1 MARAA
6 LLLAIVVMMIASA
19 RSFLPDETS
28 LVGSGAA
35 LAFGFVLLAAI
46 QTGTI
51 FSGIGLPKLTGYL
64 VLGFLAGPGLFNMVT
79 PRMLADLKLVNNVA
93 IGLIALSTGAEL
105 NLRRLWP
112 RMRAVLTLSGG
123 CFFLTAFLCATAM
136 FVLPYVPFVNRY
148 IEFFASMNITQ
159 RAAVSLLVGVVAAC
173 LSPTVTLALINETAS
188 KGPFC
193 ELALGIVVISDI
205 LILIAFSGTMALV
218 SSLFSGGDGA
228 HDEHGMRT
236 LFIHVFGSFGVGA
249 VVGALFVVYMKR
261 VNQRIAL
268 FAFAVCFICAEAGT
282 KLHLSP
288 LLTCLT
294 AGLVIENL
302 SDLEGNKLIHDIE
315 PARIP
320 VFAVFFA
327 VAGAGLHWHAVAQML
342 PVVVILVVTRLLGNS
357 VGARFFGA
365 VAGVSPEYRKR
376 VAAVL
381 FSQSGIAIGLAVLVE
396 KQFPGWGA
404 SLATCLLGVV
414 MTNEMIGPV
423 VLRSALLKSEE
434 AGTREDMEGVV
445 ADH

>member
-1 MARAA
+1 MARAVF
-6 LLLAIVVMMIASA
+6 LLGIVVMMIASA
-19 RSFLPDETS
+19 RSFLPDESS

-51 FSGIGLPKLTGYL
+51 FSSMRLPKLTGYL
-64 VLGFLAGPGLFNMVT
+64 VLGFLAGPGAFNMVT
-79 PRMLADLKLVNNVA
+79 GRMVDDLKLVNNVA

-112 RMRAVLTLSGG
+112 RMRAVVTLSAG
-123 CFFLTAFLCATAM
+123 CFLLTALLCAAAM
-136 FVLPYVPFVNRY
+136 FAMAYVPYVNRY
-148 IEFFASMNITQ
+148 IEFFVSMTVAQ
-159 RAAVSLLVGVVAAC
+159 RAVVAVLVGVVAAC

-193 ELALGIVVISDI
+193 ELALGVVVISDI
-205 LILIAFSGTMALV
+205 VILIAFSGTMALV
-218 SSLFSGGDGA
+218 SSVFAGSGGV

-249 VVGALFVVYMKR
+249 VIGALFVVYMKR

-288 LLTCLT
+288 LLMCLT

-302 SDLEGNKLIHDIE
+302 SDLEGDKLIHDIE

-342 PVVVILVVTRLLGNS
+342 PVVVALVVVRFLGNA
-357 VGARFFGA
+357 VGARVFGKL
-365 VAGVSPEYRKR
+365 AGISPEHRKR

-381 FSQSGIAIGLAVLVE
+381 FSQSGIAIGLAVLIE

-404 SLATCLLGVV
+404 ALATCLLGVV
-414 MTNEMIGPV
+414 MTNEMVGPV

-434 AGTREDMEGVV
+434 AGMREDMDGVV